1 MLIHECARS
10 HPSAVYLWKTK
21 KTHYPP
27 AKVIDTMHIDVLGC
41 SDMSIKDDSNGSG
54 ALLRH
59 FHLTTE
65 EGLWKRLERFIQRKS
80 RRVEAKVTIGGEINN
95 ALKKYLDQQERTER
109 G

>member
-1 MLIHECARS
+1 MDKRR
-10 HPSAVYLWKTK
+10 LWKT
-21 KTHYPP
+21 PP
-27 AKVIDTMHIDVLGC
+27 AKVIDTMYNDVLGC

-54 ALLRH
+54 TLLRH

-65 EGLWKRLERFIQRKS
+65 EGLWRRLERFIQRKS

-95 ALKKYLDQQERTER
+95 ALKKYLDQQERIER